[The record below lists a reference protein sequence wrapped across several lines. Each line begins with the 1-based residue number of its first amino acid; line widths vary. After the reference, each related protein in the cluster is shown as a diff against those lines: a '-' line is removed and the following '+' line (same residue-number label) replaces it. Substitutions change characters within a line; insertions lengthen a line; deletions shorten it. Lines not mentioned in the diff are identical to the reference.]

1 MSPFLT
7 EFIICEEIWQKKC
20 AMCVEYDEIP
30 LISISVPLDL
40 ECLFLVT
47 VEVTHSMEF
56 LYIYIS
62 CNTNDLVSLHW
73 FYAKVTVRFY
83 LVDKMNGC

>member
-1 MSPFLT
+1 
-7 EFIICEEIWQKKC
+7 
-20 AMCVEYDEIP
+20 MCVEYDEIP

-40 ECLFLVT
+40 ECLFLIT

-62 CNTNDLVSLHW
+62 CNTNDLVSLH
-73 FYAKVTVRFY
+73 
-83 LVDKMNGC
+83 